1 MTRVRRLGKVACPLF
16 LLLTTSA
23 AFAASRGL
31 YGGTLRVA
39 LAGDVSAT
47 DPLIADPPAE
57 AWVLGL
63 STRPICRLD
72 ADGRHRPVLG
82 TFGPGALTVRP
93 SLRAADGAAL
103 TAEHVAQSWA
113 RASRPDA
120 RSPYRALLFPLKGE
134 GRSLSASSLYT
145 LPLSL
150 AFPWPDFER
159 SLCHPALSV
168 LPGERTPLKPGA
180 GPYLPTR
187 ALGVYV
193 ANPAFPEGRP
203 YVDRLSVT
211 GGDPRAGLRLLSFN
225 QAEVGVGVD
234 APEGFPALPSSP
246 ALYATYLAFNPS
258 RTGAGLRAE
267 VERRVD
273 RADLTRFFVRAP
285 AVAMSS
291 MLPPALMPQ
300 APAPRGQP
308 TSAPSRE
315 LTLLYDGALE
325 DQRAVA
331 ERIQVKLHDAGYRV
345 SLRGVSRTALRS
357 KWASGDFDLMLHAL
371 LLPPIPGPA
380 LAVVL
385 DAAGR
390 HDLLRRELPPIGA
403 IAETDAR
410 DARVRERATAL
421 APELP
426 FIPLYAQGL
435 RVFAAPHVT
444 GLTVDAFGLPSV
456 DSAFLSRP

>member
-1 MTRVRRLGKVACPLF
+1 MKRGLF
-16 LLLTTSA
+16 LLLTATA
-23 AFAASRGL
+23 AFGASRGL

-39 LAGDVSAT
+39 LSGDVSAS
-47 DPLIADPPAE
+47 DPLLADPPAD
-57 AWVLGL
+57 AWALGL
-63 STRPICRLD
+63 STRPVCRLD
-72 ADGRHRPVLG
+72 AEGRPWPVLG
-82 TFGPGALTVRP
+82 TFAQGALTVRP
-93 SLRAADGAAL
+93 SLRAADGTAL
-103 TAEHVAQSWA
+103 TADHVAQSWA

-134 GRSLSASSLYT
+134 GRALSPSSRYT
-145 LPLSL
+145 LPLPL

-168 LPGERTPLKPGA
+168 VPGA
-180 GPYLPTR
+180 GPFLPTR

-193 ANPAFPEGRP
+193 ASPAFPEGRP

-211 GGDPRAGLRLLSFN
+211 AGNPRAGLRLLSFN

-234 APEGFPALPSSP
+234 APERFPSIPSGP
-246 ALYATYLAFNPS
+246 ALYATYLAFSPS
-258 RTGAGLRAE
+258 RTGEGLRAA
-267 VERRVD
+267 VERRVE

-291 MLPPALMPQ
+291 LLPPELMPQ
-300 APAPRGQP
+300 APAPGGP
-308 TSAPSRE
+308 PSAPPSRE
-315 LTLLYDGALE
+315 LTLLYDAALE

-331 ERIQVKLHDAGYRV
+331 ERIQVKLHDAGYRI
-345 SLRGVSRTALRS
+345 SLRGVSRAMLRS
-357 KWASGDFDLMLHAL
+357 KWASGDFELMLHAL

-385 DAAGR
+385 EAAGR

-403 IAETDAR
+403 IAEAAAR
-410 DARVRERATAL
+410 DARVQERATAL

-435 RVFAAPHVT
+435 RVVAAPHVT
-444 GLTVDAFGLPSV
+444 GLAVDAFGLPTI
-456 DSAFLSRP
+456 DSAFLSEP